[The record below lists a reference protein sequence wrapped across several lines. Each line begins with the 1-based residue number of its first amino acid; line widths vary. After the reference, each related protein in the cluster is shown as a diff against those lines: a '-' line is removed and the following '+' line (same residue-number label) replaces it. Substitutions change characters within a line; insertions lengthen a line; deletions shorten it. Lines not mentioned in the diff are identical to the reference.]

1 MPKRHQEHYEIAK
14 RFGVGR
20 AFTRLEFNQR
30 AAWYLDGYL
39 TGASTEPAQYR
50 FVVVG
55 KDEPHI
61 VSEFE
66 IRPRSLEWGRR
77 LYRPA
82 LELFPPCMK
91 SGIWPGYVEKP
102 TAVELPAH
110 AEYALADLEADGAL

>member
-1 MPKRHQEHYEIAK
+1 MAKRHQENYEIAK

-66 IRPRSLEWGRR
+66 IGPRSLEWGRR
-77 LYRPA
+77 LCRRA
-82 LELFPPCMK
+82 LELFPPCM
-91 SGIWPGYVEKP
+91 KP

-110 AEYALADLEADGAL
+110 AEYALADLEAEGAL

>member
-66 IRPRSLEWGRR
+66 IGPRSLEGQAALSPRARIVPAVHEIGHLAGIRREAYSGRAASVR
-77 LYRPA
+77 
-82 LELFPPCMK
+82 
-91 SGIWPGYVEKP
+91 
-102 TAVELPAH
+102 
-110 AEYALADLEADGAL
+110 